1 MTKPLHADAEFPLL
15 GARGVLDRSF
25 DVPGG
30 RRDIT
35 KITNVRWLLR
45 NIRVKNSNHP
55 RLDDMVEALKKQFK
69 ALRKKG

>member
-1 MTKPLHADAEFPLL
+1 MTKPKPPKRSNRELLPEFDIPE
-15 GARGVLDRSF
+15 S
-25 DVPGG
+25 
-30 RRDIT
+30 RRDVS